1 MVLLDKITDI
11 KGNQKQMAKIGYVR
25 VSTNGQETARQDD
38 EMAKLGVNRIFVEKV
53 SGKNANRPELK
64 KMLDYVRD
72 GDVVVVSDISRLAR
86 STRDLLSIIDVLT
99 HKNVGFVSMKEN
111 IDTSTPQGRF
121 ILTIFGAL
129 AELERDNI
137 LSRQRE
143 GIDAAK
149 ARGKKLGRPA
159 LEYPK
164 QWGKTYQSWKAG
176 EISPTEAAKELKLK
190 RPTFYLMVKRWEESL
205 MKDGVL

>member
-1 MVLLDKITDI
+1 
-11 KGNQKQMAKIGYVR
+11 MAKIGYVR

-38 EMAKLGVNRIFVEKV
+38 EMTKLGVDRIFVEKI

-86 STRDLLSIIDVLT
+86 STRDLLSIIDALT
-99 HKNVGFVSMKEN
+99 HKNVGFISMKES

-143 GIDAAK
+143 GIEAAK

-159 LEYPK
+159 MDFPK
-164 QWGKTYQSWKAG
+164 HWERTYTSWKAG

-190 RPTFYLMVKRWEESL
+190 RPTFYLMVKRWEVMNSTIA
-205 MKDGVL
+205 